1 VTEHEYDAVAGY
13 RDRGGNLM
21 FLSANNF
28 FWRIDLHGD
37 VMTRIAKWRDLGRP
51 EARLIGVEYVDWNH
65 DAYGSKPYVASGVE
79 SLPWAF
85 RGTGLRDG
93 QHFGTGG
100 IEIDARAAASPRG
113 TRVLATIPRIFGPGK
128 TAEMT
133 YYETPNG
140 AKVFAAGAFSLAT
153 CIWQAP
159 VQRLVDNLWARL
171 SQR

>member
-1 VTEHEYDAVAGY
+1 VTEHEYDAVADY

-65 DAYGSKPYVASGVE
+65 DAYGSKPYVVSGVQA
-79 SLPWAF
+79 LPWAF

-93 QHFGTGG
+93 DRFGTGG
-100 IEIDARAAASPRG
+100 IEIDALAAASPPG

-128 TAEMT
+128 TAQMT

-159 VQRLVDNLWARL
+159 VQRLVDNLWSRL
-171 SQR
+171 SQP